1 MLFIADAL
9 SDEEDDVSFTSFL
22 LLVLHV
28 IFTLTVAI
36 DVSPLSLNVYSNV
49 SVLSQVSFLGVYK
62 RKSSLIL
69 FGVPASSTP
78 TVPCVPCVNTS
89 LAVAL
94 TPVSFAKTFIG
105 FALPLV
111 TFTSKSLFALRAPA
125 VDVVVLVV
133 VVLAFVF
140 DVFVP
145 HVPHVDVPHVV
156 FVPHVPQVD
165 VPHVDVPQVD
175 VPQVDVP
182 HVDVPHVDVPQVD
195 VPHVDVPHVDVG
207 QVDVPHVDVP
217 QVDVGQVDVPHVDVG
232 HVVFALEVFVPHV
245 DVPHVDVPQVDVPH
259 VDVPHVDVPQVDVPH
274 VDVPHVD
281 VPHVDV
287 PQVDV
292 PHVDVPHVDV
302 GHVVAF
308 VPHVVLQV
316 LVGHAAQTCV
326 KAPNSRPTVS
336 NFLNFWIIFSLFY
349 CYYSI

>member
-165 VPHVDVPQVD
+165 VP
-175 VPQVDVP
+175 
-182 HVDVPHVDVPQVD
+182 QVD

-245 DVPHVDVPQVDVPH
+245 DVPHVDVP
-259 VDVPHVDVPQVDVPH
+259 
-274 VDVPHVD
+274 
-281 VPHVDV
+281 
-287 PQVDV
+287 
-292 PHVDVPHVDV
+292 HVDV

-336 NFLNFWIIFSLFY
+336 NFLNF
-349 CYYSI
+349 